1 MMDVFVWTVHPHT
14 NHTLPPYSCAQD
26 VCICNQAQIQTAYN
40 SADAAANALH
50 LTVAG
55 SIVM

>member
-1 MMDVFVWTVHPHT
+1 MVLEPW
-14 NHTLPPYSCAQD
+14 LPLHFTPMQD
-26 VCICNQAQIQTAYN
+26 VCICDQRSLQSAYN

-55 SIVM
+55 SFVM